1 VTTTVE
7 KRISERK
14 ELSRRAFVKGHMA
27 RFREHL
33 LRRAFLVVMMAGAAL
48 ITIAS
53 LEYFDFGT
61 LPAFMIE
68 KLPLKF
74 RSLWLVSLRVHVASA
89 IVAFPLCLLLM
100 TRTVQRRRAVHRW
113 VGRVTGTLV
122 LFLLVPTGALL
133 AFDAKGGAFV
143 TAGFLLSGAIVGW
156 FMVSGVLSVRRGE
169 LSSHRRAMRHVVG
182 QMSVAVTSRALMM
195 ALDAYGMDPD
205 QAYVIALWGPV
216 LASAAM
222 AELVSWRPGFL
233 PSIERISREISP
245 FRHLVRVRSVV
256 RPLARFGR

>member
-1 VTTTVE
+1 
-7 KRISERK
+7 
-14 ELSRRAFVKGHMA
+14 M
-27 RFREHL
+27 
-33 LRRAFLVVMMAGAAL
+33 RRAFLVLMMAGAAL

-53 LEYFDFGT
+53 LEYFDFET

-68 KLPLKF
+68 KLPLEF
-74 RSLWLVSLRVHVASA
+74 RTLWLVSLRVHVASA
-89 IVAFPLCLLLM
+89 LVAFPLCLLLM

-122 LFLLVPTGALL
+122 LFLLVPTGAVL
-133 AFDAKGGAFV
+133 AFDAKGGALV
-143 TAGFLLSGAIVGW
+143 TAGFLLSGAILAW

-169 LSSHRRAMRHVVG
+169 LCAHRRAMRHVVG

-216 LASAAM
+216 LASAAIV
-222 AELVSWRPGFL
+222 ELVSWRPGL
-233 PSIERISREISP
+233 LLSIERISREISP
-245 FRHLVRVRSVV
+245 FRRLVRVRSVV